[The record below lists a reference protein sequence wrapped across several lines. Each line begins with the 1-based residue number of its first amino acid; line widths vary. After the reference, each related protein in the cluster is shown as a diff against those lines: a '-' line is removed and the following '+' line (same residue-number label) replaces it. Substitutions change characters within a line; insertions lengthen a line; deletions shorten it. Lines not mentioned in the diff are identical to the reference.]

1 MYQVTSAENAV
12 KVIKSNDR
20 IYIQAA
26 AAAPQVLVKA
36 MAERYEE
43 LLNVEVCQLHS

>member
-20 IYIQAA
+20 IYIQA

-43 LLNVEVCQLHS
+43 LLNVEVCQLHT